1 MKLQVKL
8 NGKTR
13 TVLGTQKSKVDGRLL
28 LKIGNDLYNMDAAT
42 TMDGNPLTNE
52 MFLGE
57 AKSNNLNEIK
67 EVLM

>member
-13 TVLGTQKSKVDGRLL
+13 TVWGTQKSKVDGRLL

-57 AKSNNLNEIK
+57 AKSNNLNE
-67 EVLM
+67 LNH